1 METFIKNGIHIKS
14 ILNKNTCVSK
24 WIFALNYFSRIFSCC
39 NFSSCLQMLDPNVL
53 TDLEELTLC
62 SYCKQKYNDSEQCP
76 KYLSC
81 KHFFC
86 LRCIENNFIKG
97 RELFCAHCWKRT
109 ELGDQGP
116 DALPTHSALL
126 ALANNFSHLKIN
138 TNNTSVKNIEKERKV
153 R

>member
-1 METFIKNGIHIKS
+1 
-14 ILNKNTCVSK
+14 
-24 WIFALNYFSRIFSCC
+24 
-39 NFSSCLQMLDPNVL
+39 MLDPTVL

-62 SYCKQKYNDSEQCP
+62 SYCKQKYNDTDQCP

-81 KHFFC
+81 KHYFC

-116 DALPTHSALL
+116 DALPTHAPLL
-126 ALANNFSHLKIN
+126 ALANNISHLKISQ
-138 TNNTSVKNIEKERKV
+138 NNVVTKNCDKDRKV
-153 R
+153 MKIIISLYLTLFF